1 MNSIHE
7 SKSIE
12 AVNLI
17 VTPFRSQKSKNIV
30 TDVSVTIRQIAVS
43 CCGDPQPNS
52 SANFLPPKHAFVAFL
67 AKCYSVQ
74 TNGFGPG
81 SASEVRDK
89 NRPKRLS
96 QKIPFP
102 PSCEIQRC

>member
-30 TDVSVTIRQIAVS
+30 TDISVHHQTDYRLLLWR
-43 CCGDPQPNS
+43 S
-52 SANFLPPKHAFVAFL
+52 STKFF
-67 AKCYSVQ
+67 
-74 TNGFGPG
+74 
-81 SASEVRDK
+81 SELFTTKACFRGV
-89 NRPKRLS
+89 PCQVL
-96 QKIPFP
+96 
-102 PSCEIQRC
+102 